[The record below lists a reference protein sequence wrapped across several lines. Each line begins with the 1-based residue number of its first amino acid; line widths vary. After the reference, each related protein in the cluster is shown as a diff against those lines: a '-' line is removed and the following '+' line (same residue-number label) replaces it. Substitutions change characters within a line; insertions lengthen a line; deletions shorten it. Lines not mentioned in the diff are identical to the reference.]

1 MSLEV
6 KWYDAEHTILVA
18 TIAKD
23 TTWSDYHNA
32 VDQIIKEASQVNYRV
47 DIIFHDEVGMP
58 AGNPMPHL
66 KQGISRL
73 AKQPNIGLSLIAG
86 SRGSSGFV
94 RAAIEIV
101 AKAFM
106 SRTPI
111 NQRNAGGF
119 AKTLEDAVASIY
131 AARSSVPQSGYSPTN
146 SV

>member
-6 KWYDAEHTILVA
+6 QWYDAEHTILVA

-32 VDQIIKEASQVNYRV
+32 VDKIIKEASQVNHRV

-73 AKQPNIGLSLIAG
+73 ANQPNIYFSLIAG

-101 AKAFM
+101 AKAFL
-106 SRTPI
+106 SRAPM

-119 AKTLEDAVASIY
+119 AKTLEDAIASIY
-131 AARSSVPQSGYSPTN
+131 AARSSTPQSTDTQTN